1 MCDIWGAL
9 RKTVRRRGVQDW
21 AKGEVKPWW
30 SSTAEG
36 SNDPTWHSRAP
47 MALQGCRNCIQGLC
61 NLSHID
67 QSLQVWFPQGGGI
80 TLSKGQFSERDTE
93 TCQQSTSS
101 AAGQCGCSAG
111 RASGQPSTTSTTQF
125 TNYCPVLK
133 AHTHHWPTM
142 KSTLDWPYS
151 LSFHTW
157 DTATTATRYFQV
169 SLPLPL
175 SSKVTKIK
183 TYLVLLQISVNVEN
197 KKVMPLKHMQWCVFL

>member
-36 SNDPTWHSRAP
+36 SNDPMWHSRAP

-93 TCQQSTSS
+93 ICQQSTSP

-111 RASGQPSTTSTTQF
+111 RASGQPSTTSTT
-125 TNYCPVLK
+125 PVYKLLPSPQGSYSPL
-133 AHTHHWPTM
+133 AHHEVHGGL
-142 KSTLDWPYS
+142 TLYS
-151 LSFHTW
+151 LFSYLRYSHHSYKILPGVSSI
-157 DTATTATRYFQV
+157 TTEFKGHKDQN
-169 SLPLPL
+169 
-175 SSKVTKIK
+175 
-183 TYLVLLQISVNVEN
+183 VLGTTPNFSE
-197 KKVMPLKHMQWCVFL
+197 CRE